1 MKKII
6 TIVGLILTFTVTQ
19 AQVDRSQPKP
29 GPAPKVNIGKP
40 QQFTLSN
47 GLTVLVVENH
57 KLPRVSISLTID
69 NAPFTEGSKA
79 GLSDLTSSLMG
90 NGTSKISK
98 EKYNEEIEFYGA
110 SVYLHSS
117 GGYASSLKKYF
128 PRVLELMAQGAIDP
142 LFTQEELDKERD
154 KAIEG
159 IKAGEKSASA
169 ISSRVTS
176 VLAYGKN
183 HPNGEYETEETY
195 KNISLT
201 DVKQH
206 YANFFSPNN
215 AYMIVM
221 GDIKF
226 DEAKKLIE
234 KNFRSWKKGK
244 SPKIEYT
251 DPRDVQ
257 YTQINFVDVPN
268 AVQSEI
274 TVMNMSKLR
283 MTDKDYFA
291 VLLAN
296 RILGGDFNSYLNMNL
311 REDHGWT
318 YGARSSIGPTRYIS
332 TFRASA
338 SVRNVVTDS
347 SVTEFMKE
355 IKRIRTEKV
364 DPQVLEDT
372 KASYIGNFVMEIE
385 KPQTVAR
392 YALNSILH
400 NLPDNFYESFIANI
414 NAVTVDDIQRVANK
428 YFSYDNARIVV
439 VGKGSDVISPLEK
452 LKIPIFYFD
461 KYGNPTDKPQAKAVD
476 PSITPKVVL
485 DKYFKAIGGMNAVS
499 KVKTIALSGS
509 AEIPGAPNPVK
520 VVIKQAEGKFLND
533 ATVEGMGTLMK
544 MVINGNKG
552 YGMSGAKKEEMS
564 AEDLEE
570 TKFYASTFAELVLL
584 KEPEVTIKGIETIEG
599 KDAYVLEVK
608 DNTFYYDVETGLK
621 VAEGHSSEMMGQK
634 FTIMYYYKDYKTVNG
649 VKIPH
654 NLIQDMGQF
663 ELNVKFTSVKINQD
677 VSDEDFK

>member
-1 MKKII
+1 MKKIV
-6 TIVGLILTFTVTQ
+6 TILSLILTFITTQ

-57 KLPRVSISLTID
+57 KLPRVSVSLTID
-69 NAPFTEGSKA
+69 NAPFAEGSKA

-98 EKYNEEIEFYGA
+98 DKYNEEIEFYGA
-110 SVYLHSS
+110 TVYLHSD

-142 LFTQEELDKERD
+142 LFTQEELDKERN

-183 HPNGEYETEETY
+183 HPSGEYETEETY
-195 KNISLT
+195 KNISLA

-251 DPRDVQ
+251 DPKDVQ

-274 TVMNMSKLR
+274 TVMNMNKLR

-296 RILGGDFNSYLNMNL
+296 KILGGDFNSYLNMNL
-311 REDHGWT
+311 REAHGWT
-318 YGARSSIGPTRYIS
+318 YGARSSIRPTRYIS

-347 SVTEFMKE
+347 SVVEFMKE

-364 DPQVLEDT
+364 DPQALEDA

-392 YALNSILH
+392 YALNSILY
-400 NLPDNFYESFIANI
+400 NLPDNFYENFIANI

-439 VGKGSDVISPLEK
+439 VGKASDVVAPLEK

-485 DKYFKAIGGMNAVS
+485 DKYFKAIGGMDAVN
-499 KVKTIALSGS
+499 KVKTLSFVGT
-509 AEIPGAPNPVK
+509 AEIQGMKLN
-520 VVIKQAEGKFLND
+520 VVIKRAEGKFLND
-533 ATVEGMGTLMK
+533 ATIEGMGTIQK
-544 MVINGNKG
+544 TVINGNKG
-552 YGMSGAKKEEMS
+552 YGSTQGKKEEMS
-564 AEDLEE
+564 AEDLKE
-570 TKFYASTFAELVLL
+570 TRTDASTFAELVLL
-584 KEPEVTIKGIETIEG
+584 KEKEVEVTGIETVDG
-599 KDAYVLEVK
+599 KDAYVLTLEGNK
-608 DNTFYYDVETGLK
+608 FYYDIETGLK
-621 VAEGHSSEMMGQK
+621 VAEGKTEEMMGQK
-634 FTIMYYYKDYKTVNG
+634 FTIMFYYQDYKMIDG
-649 VKIPH
+649 VKLPH
-654 NLIQDMGQF
+654 VLIQDLGQLEIKAVF
-663 ELNVKFTSVKINQD
+663 TDVKVNQD
-677 VSDEDFK
+677 VSDDDFK